1 MSVKLNL
8 TDTDHIP
15 EDFTL
20 ESLSASLTEGEISA
34 LNDGEDPILIE
45 QPDADAEAAALAAQQ
60 QADAQAQAAAQAAKQ
75 AELQQVPNTA
85 DAEKVIADT
94 SAALDA
100 LEDRFDAGEL
110 SLAEKKEAMRALV
123 AQQAQAQSQIER
135 AAEAMRSNQQTVREQ
150 FYGALD
156 QFKAKAGF
164 LWSDEHLGGWDA
176 ALKTVTGSPAYAQLS
191 MEQKINL
198 AHDMYAANYKAMS
211 GGKTLPAIAGGKA
224 PDTTTPKTKRTDE
237 RDPVLTLGDFNTDS
251 NASIEDGTFAV
262 IDRKMGEDPV
272 AAEKMFNRLSPEQQ
286 QAYLNA

>member
-20 ESLSASLTEGEISA
+20 ESLSSSLTEGEIAA
-34 LNDGEDPILIE
+34 LNDGEDPILTPE
-45 QPDADAEAAALAAQQ
+45 VDPAEAEAAALADQQ
-60 QADAQAQAAAQAAKQ
+60 QADAAARAAQQQQAPAPQQMPDTTAAEAIIAKT
-75 AELQQVPNTA
+75 TA
-85 DAEKVIADT
+85 DI
-94 SAALDA
+94 DA

-110 SLAEKKEAMRALV
+110 SLPEKKEAMRALI
-123 AQQAQAQSQIER
+123 AQQAQAQAQLER
-135 AAEAMRSNQQTVREQ
+135 ASEIAQQNVQSARAQ
-150 FYGALD
+150 FYSALD
-156 QFKAKAGF
+156 QFKAKAPF

-176 ALKTVTGSPAYAQLS
+176 ALKTVTGSPAYVQLS

-211 GGKTLPAIAGGKA
+211 GGKAIPAIAGGKA
-224 PDTTTPKTKRTDE
+224 QDGSAPKEKRTDE
-237 RDPVLTLGDFNTDS
+237 RDPVQTLGDFNTDS

-262 IDRKMGEDPV
+262 IDRKMGEDPI
-272 AAEKMFNRLSPEQQ
+272 AAEKMFNRLTPDQQ